1 MPDVIDPSPP
11 EPLVEGSE
19 EPGVPPNVAGCLACV
34 FPLVGG
40 LVFLS
45 IEKKNAFVRYYAM
58 QSVYFGGASFVAYVV
73 LHIVWWIMAKVP
85 FVGGLLSLI
94 FSTVWMFVAL
104 LWVAVYLIL
113 IVKAISGKEWEIPY
127 VGALARRQ
135 LAVPRPAG
143 GDAYSKS

>member
-11 EPLVEGSE
+11 EPLVESTE
-19 EPGVPPNVAGCLACV
+19 APGLPPNGAACLACV

-73 LHIVWWIMAKVP
+73 LHIVRWIMAKVP
-85 FVGGLLSLI
+85 FVGSLLNMIL
-94 FSTVWMFVAL
+94 STVWVFVAL

-113 IVKAISGKEWEIPY
+113 IFKSISGKEWEIPY
-127 VGALARRQ
+127 LGALARRQ
-135 LAVPRPAG
+135 LAVPRTDG